1 MEFLSR
7 TKRMISDKD
16 IKSINSKSVLVFGLG
31 GVGGSLVESLV
42 RAGIGKVGIVDGDEY
57 EITNINRQVFATRK
71 TLGMRKVDACE
82 ERLLDINRDLTIEKY
97 DLFINEKNIN
107 EIDFDNY
114 DYIVDAIDTISS
126 KLLIIKEAYQKD
138 IKIISAMGAGNRLDP
153 TKFRIMD
160 IEKTKND
167 PVARIMRKKLKEM
180 NIKKLKV
187 VCSEELPIKTS
198 DRTPGSISFVPPV
211 CGMVLASY
219 VITDILKS

>member
-42 RAGIGKVGIVDGDEY
+42 RAGIGEVGIVDGDEY

-82 ERLLDINRDLTIEKY
+82 ERLLDINPDLTIEKY

-138 IKIISAMGAGNRLDP
+138 VKIISAMGAGNRLDP

>member
-82 ERLLDINRDLTIEKY
+82 ERLLDINPDLTIEKY

-107 EIDFDNY
+107 VIDFDNY

>member
-7 TKRMISDKD
+7 TNRMISDQD
-16 IKSINSKSVLVFGLG
+16 IEKINSKSVLVFGLG
-31 GVGGSLVESLV
+31 GVGGSLAESLV
-42 RAGIGKVGIVDGDEY
+42 RAGIGKIGLVDGDEY
-57 EITNINRQVFATRK
+57 EITNVNRQVFATTK
-71 TLGMRKVDACE
+71 TLGMRKVDACQ
-82 ERLLDINRDLTIEKY
+82 ERLLDINPDLLVKKY
-97 DLFINEKNIN
+97 DLFVTEENIKD
-107 EIDFDNY
+107 IDFENY
-114 DYIVDAIDTISS
+114 DYVVDAIDTITS
-126 KLLIIKEAYQKD
+126 KLLIIREAYDKN

-153 TKFRIMD
+153 TKFKIMD

-180 NIKKLKV
+180 NIRKLKV

>member
-1 MEFLSR
+1 
-7 TKRMISDKD
+7 MISDKD
-16 IKSINSKSVLVFGLG
+16 IEKVNSKSVLVFGLG
-31 GVGGSLVESLV
+31 GVGGSLAESLV
-42 RAGIGKVGIVDGDEY
+42 RAGIGEIGLVDGDEY
-57 EITNINRQVFATRK
+57 EITNVNRQVFATMK
-71 TLGMRKVDACE
+71 TLGMRKVDACQ
-82 ERLLDINRDLTIEKY
+82 ERLLDINPNLLVKKY
-97 DLFINEKNIN
+97 DLFVTEENIKD
-107 EIDFDNY
+107 IDFENY
-114 DYIVDAIDTISS
+114 DYVVDAIDTITS
-126 KLLIIKEAYQKD
+126 KLLIIREAYDKN

-153 TKFRIMD
+153 TKFKVMD

-219 VITDILKS
+219 VITNILKS

>member
-211 CGMVLASY
+211 CGMILASY